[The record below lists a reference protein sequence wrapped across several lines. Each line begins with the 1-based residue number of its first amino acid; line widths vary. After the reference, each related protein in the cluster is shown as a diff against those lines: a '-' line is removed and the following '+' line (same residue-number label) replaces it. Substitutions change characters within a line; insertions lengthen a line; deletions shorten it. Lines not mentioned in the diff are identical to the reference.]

1 MYGMYVCKYVC
12 IGGTEHVK
20 SPEYIQY
27 LLQVDLSVVSQHGGC
42 RLT

>member
-1 MYGMYVCKYVC
+1 MYGMYVCMYVC

-20 SPEYIQY
+20 SPEY